1 MRSYLQPLA
10 ALSLILFSTQTL
22 RAAAPKASGLLAE
35 PIRATVT
42 SPGAPVRSGPADSY
56 YLTDTLPEGAAV
68 EVYKQNDDG
77 WCAVRPP
84 EDSFSWVFAQ
94 NVRLINDDVAE
105 ITKDEAAARVGSR
118 LSSQR
123 DVVQVRMK
131 QGERVKILGQDDRDG
146 GVWYKIA
153 PPAGEF
159 RWMRARDLGLEA
171 PASKSADKAADYVTT
186 TDERYAVRTV
196 AGEQPVAGEEPAVIA
211 APPLAAAE
219 TTTSPPQPVPP
230 RKSNDQWTPAKSPI
244 PGSDITPIAATP
256 SAATPAAAAPT
267 APASTAE
274 IAARLQQLEL
284 QLSRMVAEPPAT
296 WNIAALEQSAEQLLA
311 GAQTVE
317 DRAAVK
323 STLAKIDRFASIQR
337 RYATGQV
344 SSGQIAAPTTAT
356 AGPMPNAPIGNMTAA
371 SATPVAGNAASSQ
384 YDAVGILRPVVSK
397 RPGAPQ
403 FALVNAQGQV
413 VTFITPTPDVN
424 LQPFIGQQVGVTGS
438 RGYIPEFRRA
448 HVTAARIAPLGDRMI
463 R

>member
-1 MRSYLQPLA
+1 MRLLPLA
-10 ALSLILFSTQTL
+10 ALSIVLSCSPTL
-22 RAAAPKASGLLAE
+22 RAHETQIDGLRAE
-35 PIRATVT
+35 PIRAAVA
-42 SPGAPVRSGPADSY
+42 SPGAPVRSGPAESY

-68 EVYKQNDDG
+68 EVFKRQG
-77 WCAVRPP
+77 QWCAVRPP

-94 NVRLINDDVAE
+94 NVRLVSDDLAE
-105 ITKDEAAARVGSR
+105 ITKDNAPARVGSR

-123 DVVQVRMK
+123 DVVQVRLK

-159 RWMRARDLGLEA
+159 RWMQARDLGLEA
-171 PASKSADKAADYVTT
+171 LAPKSADAAADYVTT

-196 AGEQPVAGEEPAVIA
+196 AGEEVAPIA
-211 APPLAAAE
+211 APPLAPV
-219 TTTSPPQPVPP
+219 TTTPVTSSSAAPPKPA
-230 RKSNDQWTPAKSPI
+230 DQWTPAKSPI
-244 PGSDITPIAATP
+244 PNADVTPIAG
-256 SAATPAAAAPT
+256 APPT
-267 APASTAE
+267 AAPASTAE

-296 WNIAALEQSAEQLLA
+296 WNIAPLEQSAEQLLA
-311 GAQTVE
+311 GAQTLE
-317 DRAAVK
+317 DRTAVK
-323 STLAKIDRFASIQR
+323 STLAKIDKFSSIQR
-337 RYATGQV
+337 RYAATPL
-344 SSGQIAAPTTAT
+344 AAPMAAAQPSTPQQPFAS
-356 AGPMPNAPIGNMTAA
+356 MTPT
-371 SATPVAGNAASSQ
+371 SATPITGNATNSP

-413 VTFITPTPDVN
+413 LTFITPTPDVN
-424 LQPFIGQQVGVTGS
+424 LQPYIGQQIGVTGS

-448 HVTAARIAPLGDRMI
+448 HVTAARVSPLNDRLI

>member
-1 MRSYLQPLA
+1 MRLLPLA
-10 ALSLILFSTQTL
+10 ALSLILLSTSTL
-22 RAAAPKASGLLAE
+22 CAAAPKVEGVLAE
-35 PIRATVT
+35 PIRAAVA

-56 YLTDTLPEGAAV
+56 YLTDTLPEGATV

-94 NVRLINDDVAE
+94 NVRLINDDLAE

-131 QGERVKILGQDDRDG
+131 QGERVAILGQDDRDG

-159 RWMRARDLGLEA
+159 RWMKARDLGLE
-171 PASKSADKAADYVTT
+171 PSTPKSADAAAAVTT

-196 AGEQPVAGEEPAVIA
+196 AVEQTVAGEEAAPIA
-211 APPLAAAE
+211 APPLAPV
-219 TTTSPPQPVPP
+219 TTMPVATTPAP
-230 RKSNDQWTPAKSPI
+230 LPKPTDQWTPAKSPI
-244 PGSDITPIAATP
+244 PTGDITPIAGA
-256 SAATPAAAAPT
+256 PAAAVPT

-284 QLSRMVAEPPAT
+284 QLSRMVAEQPAT
-296 WNIAALEQSAEQLLA
+296 WNIAPLEQSAEQLLA
-311 GAQTVE
+311 SAQTIE
-317 DRAAVK
+317 DRTAVK
-323 STLAKIDRFASIQR
+323 ATLAKIDKFSSIQR
-337 RYATGQV
+337 RYAATP
-344 SSGQIAAPTTAT
+344 IAAPA
-356 AGPMPNAPIGNMTAA
+356 AGIQSGMPQQPIASMTPTSAAPVTGNAPN
-371 SATPVAGNAASSQ
+371 SP

-413 VTFITPTPDVN
+413 LTFITPTPDVN
-424 LQPFIGQQVGVTGS
+424 LQPFVGQQIGVTGS

-448 HVTAARIAPLGDRMI
+448 HVTAARVSPLNDRMV